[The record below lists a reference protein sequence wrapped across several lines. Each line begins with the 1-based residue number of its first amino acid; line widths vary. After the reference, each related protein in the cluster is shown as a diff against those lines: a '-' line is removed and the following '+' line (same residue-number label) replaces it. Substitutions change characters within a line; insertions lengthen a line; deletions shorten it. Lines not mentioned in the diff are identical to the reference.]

1 MIDTSP
7 RFLALDL
14 RQQLVAVTFEHAL
27 DWLVDHELDLTNFD
41 QRYRNDTTGAP
52 GEGVRTALGQSLRKS
67 GIRVRWAE
75 KKSAML
81 SEQWVFRDCVRV

>member
-1 MIDTSP
+1 MARYKMIDTSP

-67 GIRVRWAE
+67 EIRVRWAE
-75 KKSAML
+75 KS
-81 SEQWVFRDCVRV
+81 QRC